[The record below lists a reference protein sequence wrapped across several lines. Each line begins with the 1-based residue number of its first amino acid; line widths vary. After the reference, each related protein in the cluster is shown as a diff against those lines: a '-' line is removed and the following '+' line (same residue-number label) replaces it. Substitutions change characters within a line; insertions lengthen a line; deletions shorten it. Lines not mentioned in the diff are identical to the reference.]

1 MKKYIIVLVACIFM
15 SSFMLS
21 SCGNDESMDEYFWKN
36 VSEYSTTKNEDGSVD
51 VTLTAPAYAD
61 IILSIAQDTGTSD
74 ISVKQLKEI
83 IKNKD
88 YSEKQYAFSATS
100 ENEADIQVAFNDQ
113 VAYDLVINAISETEP
128 PDFSSG
134 E

>member
-15 SSFMLS
+15 SLFMLS